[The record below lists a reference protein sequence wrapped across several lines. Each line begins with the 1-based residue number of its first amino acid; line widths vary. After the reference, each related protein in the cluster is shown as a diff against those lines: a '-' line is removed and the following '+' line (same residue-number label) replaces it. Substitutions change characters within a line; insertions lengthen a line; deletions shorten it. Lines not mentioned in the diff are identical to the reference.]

1 MEKKF
6 RATLKYGE
14 DYSFLKISGVIDEDN
29 TLQEITPK
37 IQGKYLIIHLAEV
50 ERINSCGVRDWV
62 NWLQEIEKKGH
73 EVVLLE
79 CSPAI
84 VSQINLV
91 NNFTGHG
98 KVVNFYAP
106 YYCPECDLEKVKLIE
121 VSDFKKASK
130 PSAPSFH
137 WEGCEKVQCQMEFD
151 DIEESYF
158 AFVQE
163 IQDYELN
170 EALQN
175 IIQEGQTRL
184 VTPTSNILSR
194 TQTMSLQSR
203 PGTSASSEILTD
215 SGISGG
221 QEAAIKKSLDV
232 ERYANILLY
241 LIIGAMVVLLGLI
254 VYYMLTKK

>member
-6 RATLKYGE
+6 RATLKYGD

-29 TLQEITPK
+29 TLQEITSK
-37 IQGKYLIIHLAEV
+37 IQGKYLVIHLSEV

-62 NWLQEIEKKGH
+62 NWLSEIEKKNH

-79 CSPAI
+79 CSPSI

-98 KVVNFYAP
+98 KVINFFAP
-106 YYCPECDLEKVKLIE
+106 YYCQECDLEKVKLIE
-121 VSDFKKASK
+121 VDAFKKAAK
-130 PSAPSFH
+130 PTAPPFH
-137 WEGCEKVQCQMEFD
+137 WEGCDKVQCHMEFD

-163 IQDYELN
+163 IKNFEVNEEL
-170 EALQN
+170 QS
-175 IIQEGQTRL
+175 IIHEGQTRL

-194 TQTMSLQSR
+194 TQTMSMQSR
-203 PGTSASSEILTD
+203 PGTGSSEILTD
-215 SGISGG
+215 SGVAGG
-221 QEAAIKKSLDV
+221 QDGAALKKSIDV
-232 ERYANILLY
+232 EKYANILLY
-241 LIIGAMVVLLGLI
+241 LIIGGMVVLLALI
-254 VYYMLTKK
+254 VYFMFQKN